1 MYLVL
6 QKRRWAIEDK
16 LYCVLRGAYS
26 RMPHL
31 LAEAYHALNGVAGA
45 IIDRLCYEY
54 IRLQNLHCVSVS
66 YLTVQDKKMND
77 VACRIITEY
86 CI

>member
-1 MYLVL
+1 MPSRTKY
-6 QKRRWAIEDK
+6 I
-16 LYCVLRGAYS
+16 AYYEA
-26 RMPHL
+26 PHL
-31 LAEAYHALNGVAGA
+31 LAEANYDVTGVAGA
-45 IIDRLCYEY
+45 IIGRLCDEY

-66 YLTVQDKKMND
+66 YLTVQDRKVGD